1 MMRRFTIYRS
11 LFYGSTGLLL
21 SLSVGLLA
29 ACSGSS
35 GTAPSQP
42 TPSQG
47 AAALQPSPAP
57 LQQQTPAVSPTL
69 QPTATVSSQTATT
82 PPAAVTALSQ
92 NTPASS
98 LPDPAGYTWQPV
110 VSGLDF
116 PIGLANAGDGSGRL
130 FVIEK
135 KGLIRFV
142 QNGTLAATPF
152 LDIQDRVGS
161 RGSEQ
166 GLLGLVFHPHYNQN
180 GYFFVNYTD
189 LKGNTVIARYKVST
203 DDPNRADPRSEA
215 RLIYIPQPYP
225 NHNGGAMAFG
235 PDGYLYLGL
244 GDGGA
249 EGDPLGNGQSL
260 NTLLGKI
267 LRVDINSIENIAI
280 PSDNPFQN
288 TKVPEVWAYGLRNPW
303 RFSFDRKTGDFYIGD
318 VGQNLWEE
326 IDFVPA
332 GSKGGQNFGWSY
344 YEGFH
349 PYSSQTPPAGVKFV
363 APVAEYGHDQG
374 CAVTGGV
381 VYRGQALP
389 AWQGVYLFGD
399 YCSGNI
405 WGLHVNAQGNWEKSL
420 LYQNIAR
427 ITSFGE
433 DEHGEVFLTDQ
444 AGAIFNLTKK

>member
-1 MMRRFTIYRS
+1 MMMRFVINRWS
-11 LFYGSTGLLL
+11 VYGFAGLLMA
-21 SLSVGLLA
+21 LSVGLLA

-35 GTAPSQP
+35 GATPRQLPPSGG
-42 TPSQG
+42 G
-47 AAALQPSPAP
+47 AAPQPSPTP
-57 LQQQTPAVSPTL
+57 LQTQPA
-69 QPTATVSSQTATT
+69 Q
-82 PPAAVTALSQ
+82 PPAAVPSQ
-92 NTPASS
+92 AASTQAAASPTTPQATSLPASG

-110 VSGLDF
+110 ASGLDF
-116 PIGLANAGDGSGRL
+116 PVDLANAGDGSGRL
-130 FVIEK
+130 FVVEK
-135 KGLIRFV
+135 KGVIRFIL
-142 QNGTLAATPF
+142 NGNLASTPF

-166 GLLGLVFHPHYNQN
+166 GLLGLAFHPQYAQN
-180 GYFFVNYTD
+180 GYFFINYTD
-189 LKGNTVIARYKVST
+189 LKGNTVIARYRVST
-203 DDPNRADPRSEA
+203 DDPNRADPRSEG

-244 GDGGA
+244 GDGGS

-280 PSDNPFQN
+280 PPDNPLQN

-303 RFSFDRKTGDFYIGD
+303 RFSFDRKTGDLYIGD

-326 IDFVPA
+326 IDFVAA
-332 GSKGGQNFGWSY
+332 GSKGGQNFGWNY
-344 YEGFH
+344 FEGLH
-349 PYSSQTPPAGVKFV
+349 PYGSQTPPAQAEFV

-389 AWQGVYLFGD
+389 AWEGVYLFGD

-405 WGLHVNAQGNWEKSL
+405 WGLRYNSQGKWEQSL
-420 LYQNIAR
+420 LFQNVAR

-433 DEHGEVFLTDQ
+433 DEHGEVYLADQ
-444 AGAIFNLTKK
+444 AGTIDVLTKK